1 MSASVIER
9 ICSKIRFSI
18 DYVFERLKKEI
29 KEDDTT
35 IYDIIFDTINI
46 ICEYTRRTYLLEEM
60 EMLLYRMS
68 KDYYAINF
76 KEYNVENI
84 SDSNNE
90 SNITNNVKKIKR
102 ANEEIEFEETKNL
115 TQING
120 ITYST
125 GTLNPDEDILIK
137 KYASI
142 LNKYRLL
149 NWG

>member
-9 ICSKIRFSI
+9 ICSKIRFNI

-35 IYDIIFDTINI
+35 IYDIIFDTINV

-84 SDSNNE
+84 SDNNNE